1 MSAELC
7 CVSLL
12 ACAADPQQHGPAC
25 WVRCGAIQC
34 GQCNQ
39 ADQRAAA
46 RMCRR
51 LPGASLLGGPWSVRR
66 AAEPRAEL
74 ASGGAR
80 SRRRSTR
87 RRGGPLAARLG
98 EDMPAMVAAASRACA
113 LQGGGCR
120 RGCGRQRAAGSN
132 GLQRLTGHTE
142 ARLRTA
148 EQNVTVG
155 RRRRYVKLP
164 ASGSAAGPQADLVAV
179 ALSYGAMLRWRLVLT
194 KECRGR
200 AQAAASGSPPGQDAD
215 AHAHQRPAREDRAVD
230 GRGGRAAGGVAGQAG
245 QPARAQ
251 PYPYPTAG
259 PRRAAPRSRGRASR
273 SRARPSARTDSVAAR
288 VEQNRC
294 GF

>member
-1 MSAELC
+1 VLMASLHYSSHADYGRWLLLSAQQIQQPASVVLMHIHLGRNTLSAELC

-87 RRGGPLAARLG
+87 RRGGPRAARLG

-179 ALSYGAMLRWRLVLT
+179 ALSSLAPGADDRVPGVGAG
-194 KECRGR
+194 RGQR
-200 AQAAASGSPPGQDAD
+200 
-215 AHAHQRPAREDRAVD
+215 RPAR
-230 GRGGRAAGGVAGQAG
+230 AGCRC
-245 QPARAQ
+245 PRTS
-251 PYPYPTAG
+251 TAG
-259 PRRAAPRSRGRASR
+259 P
-273 SRARPSARTDSVAAR
+273 
-288 VEQNRC
+288 
-294 GF
+294 